1 MATRHAERVLNYGP
15 GPPEDGE
22 DRRRDTC
29 PGCGA
34 ERWELLGPPDVFYC
48 DACKKGT
55 VGPNTEGPKPKVEQ
69 IDLFAATIGVPK
81 EEHLAEEGPPIDEGM
96 AWVGEERPD
105 E

>member
-22 DRRRDTC
+22 DRRRDIC
-29 PGCGA
+29 PGCAA
-34 ERWELLGPPDVFYC
+34 ERWEILGPPDVFYC

-55 VGPNTEGPKPKVEQ
+55 VGPNTEAPQPKPEQ
-69 IDLFAATIGVPK
+69 LGLDVAPAAALFDD
-81 EEHLAEEGPPIDEGM
+81 GPPIDEGM
-96 AWVGEERPD
+96 AWVAEEGPD